1 MQKLSGGVLHMPKAC
16 GKANVVVGS
25 RVPFA
30 EARNTRRGP
39 GYVSGDAEVEVPLE
53 HSNGNIT

>member
-1 MQKLSGGVLHMPKAC
+1 MPKAC

-25 RVPFA
+25 RVPFT

-39 GYVSGDAEVEVPLE
+39 GYVSGDAEVEVLLE
-53 HSNGNIT
+53 HPNENITSGLKSE